1 MKKPILNDKERDAL
15 AEIANIGAGHAT
27 VALYQM
33 TQKVLRLEATTA
45 ELLPLAEIPA
55 RLGPPEDPVLGIY
68 FKIFGQSRASLL
80 VAFPQPATQAL
91 LGELAREPQRGL
103 ELSEMQRSAALEVG
117 NILASAYLSAISNFL
132 ELSFLPSIPDLAYDM
147 AGSVCDL
154 LVSERAG
161 ASDEALTLFTSFSD
175 AEGTL
180 RGHYLLLPDVPSLN
194 AIFSKLKLK
203 SA

>member
-1 MKKPILNDKERDAL
+1 MQKPIITDKERDAL

-33 TQKVLRLEATTA
+33 TRRVLKLEVTTA
-45 ELLPLAEIPA
+45 ELLPLAEVPA
-55 RLGPPEDPVLGIY
+55 RLGNAEDPVLGIY

-80 VAFPQPATQAL
+80 VAFPQPASQAL
-91 LGELAREPQRGL
+91 LSELAREPQVGL

-132 ELSFLPSIPDLAYDM
+132 GLSFLPSIPDLAYDM

-161 ASDEALTLFTSFSD
+161 GSDEALTIFTSFSD

-180 RGHYLLLPDVPSLN
+180 RGYYLLLPDVPSLN
-194 AIFSKLKLK
+194 AIFSKIKLK
-203 SA
+203 SQ

>member
-1 MKKPILNDKERDAL
+1 MTHQFSILEKDAL

-33 TQKVLRLEATTA
+33 TQRVLKLEATTA
-45 ELLPLAEIPA
+45 EILPLAAVPE
-55 RLGPPEDPVLGIY
+55 RLGHAEDPVLGIY

-91 LGELAREPQRGL
+91 LSDLVGKPQEGL

-132 ELSFLPSIPDLAYDM
+132 GLSFLPSIPDLAYDM

-154 LVSERAG
+154 LVCERAG
-161 ASDEALTLFTSFSD
+161 GSDEALTIFTSFSD
-175 AEGTL
+175 AEGRL
-180 RGHYLLLPDVPSLN
+180 RGHYLLLPDVASLS
-194 AIFSKLKLK
+194 AILSKIHAHDRK
-203 SA
+203 